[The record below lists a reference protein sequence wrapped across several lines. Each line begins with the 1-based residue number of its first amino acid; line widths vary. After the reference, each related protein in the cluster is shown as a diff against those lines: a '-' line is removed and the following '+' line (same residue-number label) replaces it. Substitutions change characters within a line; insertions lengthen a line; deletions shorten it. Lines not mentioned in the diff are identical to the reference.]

1 MRVGREHFCL
11 NVPNLTPHE
20 KSFIFKVGT
29 TTYEFTLFIIYI
41 VYVYSRVMS
50 ALAQISKYIDRFNT
64 FVGYLCAFFV
74 FSMVIVVFT
83 VVVLRYGFNI
93 GFIWMQEVYVWLHSF
108 TFMLGAGFTYLVNE
122 HVRIDV
128 FYREASKKYKAI
140 VDLLGNIFLL
150 LPFLY
155 IIWSYSYPFV
165 YRSFLMGEVSREAGG
180 MPALYILKSAIL
192 WFCLVLFIQ
201 LISNI
206 IKSLQTLTSFDDSRK
221 KS

>member
-1 MRVGREHFCL
+1 
-11 NVPNLTPHE
+11 
-20 KSFIFKVGT
+20 
-29 TTYEFTLFIIYI
+29 
-41 VYVYSRVMS
+41 MS
-50 ALAQISKYIDRFNT
+50 ALSQLSKFIDRFNT
-64 FVGYLCAFFV
+64 IIGSLCAFFV

-108 TFMLGAGFTYLVNE
+108 VFMLGAGFTYLANE

-128 FYREASKKYKAI
+128 FYREASKKYKAT
-140 VDLLGNIFLL
+140 VDLFGNIFLL

-155 IIWSYSYPFV
+155 IIWNYSYPFV

-192 WFCLVLFIQ
+192 WFCLVLFLQ
-201 LISNI
+201 LVSNV
-206 IKSLQTLTSFDDSRK
+206 IKSILTLSNYHLSDN

>member
-1 MRVGREHFCL
+1 
-11 NVPNLTPHE
+11 
-20 KSFIFKVGT
+20 
-29 TTYEFTLFIIYI
+29 
-41 VYVYSRVMS
+41 MS
-50 ALAQISKYIDRFNT
+50 ALAQLSKFIDRFNA
-64 FVGYLCAFFV
+64 FIGYLCAFFV

-108 TFMLGAGFTYLVNE
+108 VFMLGAGFTYLANE

-128 FYREASKKYKAI
+128 FYREASKKYKAT
-140 VDLLGNIFLL
+140 VDLFGNIFLL

-155 IIWSYSYPFV
+155 IIWNYSYPFV

-192 WFCLVLFIQ
+192 WFCLVLFLQ
-201 LISNI
+201 LVSNV
-206 IKSLQTLTSFDDSRK
+206 IKSILTLSNYHLSDN

>member
-1 MRVGREHFCL
+1 
-11 NVPNLTPHE
+11 
-20 KSFIFKVGT
+20 
-29 TTYEFTLFIIYI
+29 
-41 VYVYSRVMS
+41 MS
-50 ALAQISKYIDRFNT
+50 ALAQLSKFIDRFNT
-64 FVGYLCAFFV
+64 LIGYLCAFFV

-108 TFMLGAGFTYLVNE
+108 VFMLGAGFTYLANE

-128 FYREASKKYKAI
+128 FYREASKKYKAA

-155 IIWSYSYPFV
+155 IIWKYSYPFV
-165 YRSFLMGEVSREAGG
+165 YRSFLMNEVSREAGG

-192 WFCLVLFIQ
+192 WFCIVLFLQ
-201 LISNI
+201 LISNV
-206 IKSLQTLTSFDDSRK
+206 IKSILTLTNHQGSGEK
-221 KS
+221 K

>member
-1 MRVGREHFCL
+1 
-11 NVPNLTPHE
+11 
-20 KSFIFKVGT
+20 
-29 TTYEFTLFIIYI
+29 
-41 VYVYSRVMS
+41 MS
-50 ALAQISKYIDRFNT
+50 ALAQLSKFIDRFNT
-64 FVGYLCAFFV
+64 IIGYLCAFFV

-108 TFMLGAGFTYLVNE
+108 VFMLGAGFTYLANE

-155 IIWSYSYPFV
+155 IIWKYSFPFV
-165 YRSFLMGEVSREAGG
+165 YRSFLMNEVSREAGG

-192 WFCLVLFIQ
+192 WFCIVLFLQ
-201 LISNI
+201 LISNV
-206 IKSLQTLTSFDDSRK
+206 IKSILTLTNHQESGEK
-221 KS
+221 K

>member
-1 MRVGREHFCL
+1 
-11 NVPNLTPHE
+11 
-20 KSFIFKVGT
+20 
-29 TTYEFTLFIIYI
+29 
-41 VYVYSRVMS
+41 MS
-50 ALAQISKYIDRFNT
+50 ALAQLSKLIDRFNL
-64 FVGYLCAFFV
+64 FIGYLCAFFV

-108 TFMLGAGFTYLVNE
+108 VFMLGAGFTYLANE

-128 FYREASKKYKAI
+128 FYREASKKYKAT
-140 VDLLGNIFLL
+140 VDLFGNIFLL

-155 IIWSYSYPFV
+155 IIWNYSYPFV

-192 WFCLVLFIQ
+192 WFCLVLFLQ
-201 LISNI
+201 LVSNV
-206 IKSLQTLTSFDDSRK
+206 IKSILTLSNYHLSDN

>member
-1 MRVGREHFCL
+1 M
-11 NVPNLTPHE
+11 
-20 KSFIFKVGT
+20 
-29 TTYEFTLFIIYI
+29 
-41 VYVYSRVMS
+41 
-50 ALAQISKYIDRFNT
+50 
-64 FVGYLCAFFV
+64 
-74 FSMVIVVFT
+74 
-83 VVVLRYGFNI
+83 
-93 GFIWMQEVYVWLHSF
+93 
-108 TFMLGAGFTYLVNE
+108 
-122 HVRIDV
+122 RIDV

-180 MPALYILKSAIL
+180 MPALYVLKSAIL

>member
-1 MRVGREHFCL
+1 
-11 NVPNLTPHE
+11 
-20 KSFIFKVGT
+20 
-29 TTYEFTLFIIYI
+29 
-41 VYVYSRVMS
+41 MS
-50 ALAQISKYIDRFNT
+50 ALAQLSKFIDRFNT
-64 FVGYLCAFFV
+64 IIGYLCAFFV

-108 TFMLGAGFTYLVNE
+108 VFMLGAGFTYLANE

-128 FYREASKKYKAI
+128 FYREASKKYKAT
-140 VDLLGNIFLL
+140 VDLFGNTFLL

-155 IIWSYSYPFV
+155 IIWNYSYPFV

-192 WFCLVLFIQ
+192 WFCLVLFLQ
-201 LISNI
+201 LVSNV
-206 IKSLQTLTSFDDSRK
+206 IKSILTLSNYHLSDN

>member
-1 MRVGREHFCL
+1 MSVGRENFCL

-108 TFMLGAGFTYLVNE
+108 IFMLGAGFTYLANE

-180 MPALYILKSAIL
+180 MPALYVLKSAIL

-201 LISNI
+201 LISNV

>member
-1 MRVGREHFCL
+1 
-11 NVPNLTPHE
+11 
-20 KSFIFKVGT
+20 
-29 TTYEFTLFIIYI
+29 
-41 VYVYSRVMS
+41 MS
-50 ALAQISKYIDRFNT
+50 ALAQLSKFIDRFNT
-64 FVGYLCAFFV
+64 IIGYLCAFFV

-108 TFMLGAGFTYLVNE
+108 VFMLGAGFTYLANE

-155 IIWSYSYPFV
+155 IIWKYSYPFV
-165 YRSFLMGEVSREAGG
+165 YRSFLMNEVSREAGG

-192 WFCLVLFIQ
+192 LFCIVLFLQ
-201 LISNI
+201 LISNV
-206 IKSLQTLTSFDDSRK
+206 IKSILTLTNHQGSGEK
-221 KS
+221 K

>member
-1 MRVGREHFCL
+1 
-11 NVPNLTPHE
+11 
-20 KSFIFKVGT
+20 
-29 TTYEFTLFIIYI
+29 
-41 VYVYSRVMS
+41 MS
-50 ALAQISKYIDRFNT
+50 ALAQLSKFIDRFNT
-64 FVGYLCAFFV
+64 FIGYLCAFFV

-108 TFMLGAGFTYLVNE
+108 VFMLGAGFTYLANE

-128 FYREASKKYKAI
+128 FYREASKKYKAT
-140 VDLLGNIFLL
+140 VDLFGNIFLL
-150 LPFLY
+150 LRFLY
-155 IIWSYSYPFV
+155 IIWIYSYPFV

-192 WFCLVLFIQ
+192 WFCLVLFLQ
-201 LISNI
+201 LVSNV
-206 IKSLQTLTSFDDSRK
+206 IKSILTLSNYHLSDN

>member
-1 MRVGREHFCL
+1 
-11 NVPNLTPHE
+11 
-20 KSFIFKVGT
+20 
-29 TTYEFTLFIIYI
+29 
-41 VYVYSRVMS
+41 MS
-50 ALAQISKYIDRFNT
+50 ALAQLSKFIDRFNT
-64 FVGYLCAFFV
+64 IIGYLCAFFV

-108 TFMLGAGFTYLVNE
+108 VFMLGAGFTYLANE

-128 FYREASKKYKAI
+128 FYREASKKYKAT
-140 VDLLGNIFLL
+140 VDLFGNIFLL

-155 IIWSYSYPFV
+155 IIWNYSYPFV

-180 MPALYILKSAIL
+180 MPALYILKSSIL
-192 WFCLVLFIQ
+192 WFCLVLFLQ
-201 LISNI
+201 LVSNV
-206 IKSLQTLTSFDDSRK
+206 IKSILTLSNYHLSDN